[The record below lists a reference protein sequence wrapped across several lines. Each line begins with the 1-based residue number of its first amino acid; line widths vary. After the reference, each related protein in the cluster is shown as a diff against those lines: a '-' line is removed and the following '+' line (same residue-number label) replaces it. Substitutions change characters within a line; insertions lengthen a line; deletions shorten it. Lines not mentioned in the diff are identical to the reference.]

1 MEYKLP
7 EELNLEYR
15 FLDDEWKREYIL
27 ARIADAERTHFELM
41 VDRLDEGHS
50 EYANWIEAVQQVI
63 QEIERL
69 KFIFKQLG
77 GSFGGEFV
85 NLVPSDG

>member
-27 ARIADAERTHFELM
+27 AR
-41 VDRLDEGHS
+41 GHS
-50 EYANWIEAVQQVI
+50 EYANWMEAVQQVI

>member
-15 FLDDEWKREYIL
+15 FL
-27 ARIADAERTHFELM
+27 
-41 VDRLDEGHS
+41 

-63 QEIERL
+63 TEIERL